1 MDFNSINSFNNAITN
16 IKTPELVLP
25 EYEDTVCGKMDRLE
39 KNIKKSNS
47 TQESQLVELEKIRYE
62 NIKLNAQIDT
72 LNKLTDK
79 QRDDILELK
88 NDLATTKKSF
98 NDFKTQYNSTN
109 KHSLIKGIIIGF
121 IPSLII
127 FILTILAT
135 NYGLL

>member
-1 MDFNSINSFNNAITN
+1 MDFNSINYTFPN
-16 IKTPELVLP
+16 IKIPELVLP
-25 EYEDTVCGKMDRLE
+25 EYEDTVFGKMDKLE
-39 KNIKKSNS
+39 ESINKSNL

-62 NIKLNAQIDT
+62 NMKLNAQIDT

-79 QRDDILELK
+79 QRDDISELK

-98 NDFKTQYNSTN
+98 NDFKAQYNNSN
-109 KHSLIKGIIIGF
+109 KHSFIKGILIGF

-127 FILTILAT
+127 FILTLLAT